1 MLLVEFDPSVVGKTA
16 EEIRIE
22 LDTGNPRVWI
32 GALNDETLWVVVHT
46 MNPGETEVVTER
58 LRRAFTGGHTT

>member
-1 MLLVEFDPSVVGKTA
+1 MLLVEFDPSLVRKTA
-16 EEIRIE
+16 EEIRLE

-58 LRRAFTGGHTT
+58 LRRAFKDSHTP